1 MNHTT
6 NRETYLNHITNT
18 YARPLFESKGYTIP
32 DNIRMSC
39 SLTSRKQAIGQCW
52 SSEASGD
59 NHFEIFIAPSQA
71 DSVEVIDTLIHEL
84 CHATVG
90 NRAGHGK
97 VFKQCANAVGLEGQM
112 RSASANAELKAL
124 IQSWVNE
131 AGQYPH
137 APLTQSGIKK
147 QGTRMIKCVCSHCEY
162 QVYTSK
168 KWIEVALPTCPD
180 QDCEAYGWG
189 MTVETKE
196 D

>member
-6 NRETYLNHITNT
+6 NRETYLNYITDT
-18 YARPLFESKGYTIP
+18 YARPHFAKAGYTIP
-32 DNIRMSC
+32 DNVRMSC
-39 SLTSRKQAIGQCW
+39 SLTSSKKHIGECW
-52 SSEASGD
+52 SSANSED
-59 NHFEIFIAPSQA
+59 NTSEIFISPKVA
-71 DSVEVIDTLIHEL
+71 DSVEVIDILIHEL

-90 NRAGHGK
+90 NKAGHGK

-124 IQSWVNE
+124 IQSWVDQ

-137 APLTQSGIKK
+137 APLMQSNTKK
-147 QGTRMIKCVCSHCEY
+147 QTTRQIKCVCSHCEY

-189 MTVETKE
+189 MTVEIKE